1 MGRFDFHAINRT
13 EKRQLQRN
21 AQKEDIQ
28 GRTRIYRVRYRNGG
42 KQFTLRNCK
51 LQRKSYFRQTLIS
64 NIIQEEPGQ
73 YGWVILVLYKK
84 SIFICS
90 IYNTQLP
97 TYFID
102 NLKCNERIHMRI
114 NRRFPTAGLH

>member
-42 KQFTLRNCK
+42 KQSTVENDK
-51 LQRKSYFRQTLIS
+51 L
-64 NIIQEEPGQ
+64 
-73 YGWVILVLYKK
+73 
-84 SIFICS
+84 
-90 IYNTQLP
+90 
-97 TYFID
+97 
-102 NLKCNERIHMRI
+102 
-114 NRRFPTAGLH
+114 

>member
-42 KQFTLRNCK
+42 KRFTLRNCK
-51 LQRKSYFRQTLIS
+51 LQRKGCFRQTLIS
-64 NIIQEEPGQ
+64 
-73 YGWVILVLYKK
+73 
-84 SIFICS
+84 
-90 IYNTQLP
+90 T
-97 TYFID
+97 
-102 NLKCNERIHMRI
+102 
-114 NRRFPTAGLH
+114 